1 MERIIRQ
8 QSMDKERE
16 DDMPFSLCETM
27 CDRRINAE
35 LLIEEKELPGR
46 VIVSK

>member
-8 QSMDKERE
+8 QSMDKER

-27 CDRRINAE
+27 CDRRINTE
-35 LLIEEKELPGR
+35 LLIEEKDFRAEL
-46 VIVSK
+46 